1 MTSEFKARLSARV
14 KATSVLGTVV
24 VLGEAALMLALA
36 THVPAQLA
44 PIFLV
49 AGGALLA
56 LFAGVALV
64 AIRGY
69 GLEAGALRVAR
80 LFWSTTHSLAGL
92 RSAARD
98 PKALRVTF
106 TVQFNGFGNNGFF
119 ALNGWR
125 RVEPYGW
132 CRVLA
137 TDPDNAVV
145 LCAAERTYIVTP
157 DRPDEFVQQ
166 ALALARP
173 APHS

>member
-1 MTSEFKARLSARV
+1 MGSEFKARLAARV
-14 KATSVLGTVV
+14 QATSALGTVV
-24 VLGEAALMLALA
+24 VLGEAALMLTLA
-36 THVPAQLA
+36 THVPAQVA
-44 PIFLV
+44 PIFLGV
-49 AGGALLA
+49 GASLLA
-56 LFAGVALV
+56 LFAGVALT

-69 GLEAGALRVAR
+69 DLAGGTLRVAR
-80 LFWSTTHSLAGL
+80 PFWSTSHSLAGL
-92 RSAARD
+92 KGAARD
-98 PKALRVTF
+98 PNALLGF
-106 TVQFNGFGNNGFF
+106 TLRGFGNNGFF

-137 TDPDNAVV
+137 TDPENAVV

-173 APHS
+173 AR